1 MMARNYGK
9 MVNDSS
15 GKNQYGRQRGD
26 RGRSRRREGLEC
38 FECEG
43 VCHIRD
49 DCPVA
54 QQRKLKFLE
63 CRGVGHIRR
72 ECSNSKKEK
81 GVSLQSSDD
90 LESDDKRK
98 VMKNVVAFGARKEGS
113 SESLDSDVDTDDEEY
128 HVLLNKWLKLKE
140 ENLRLQHDLVQ
151 SHEQNEKQSELVE
164 ELVQEL
170 VGLKKKNESL
180 EHEVYKEYHVLL
192 NKWLKLKEE
201 NLRLQHDLVQS
212 HEQNEKQSEL
222 VEELVQELVGLKKKN
237 ESLEH
242 EVYKVEPKKFVAKY
256 VGTYDNEYD
265 KKFYSA
271 ASATASGQTRCNI
284 RYAVVY
290 VGRLNI
296 RRSDLE
302 VDQEASSSEPE
313 HRIVCSTKGKKIEVR
328 QEVMRGDHQEGD
340 SEVIPKQ

>member
-180 EHEVYKEYHVLL
+180 EHEVYKVREV
-192 NKWLKLKEE
+192 
-201 NLRLQHDLVQS
+201 VTG
-212 HEQNEKQSEL
+212 EQE
-222 VEELVQELVGLKKKN
+222 
-237 ESLEH
+237 
-242 EVYKVEPKKFVAKY
+242 
-256 VGTYDNEYD
+256 
-265 KKFYSA
+265 
-271 ASATASGQTRCNI
+271 R
-284 RYAVVY
+284 
-290 VGRLNI
+290 
-296 RRSDLE
+296 
-302 VDQEASSSEPE
+302 
-313 HRIVCSTKGKKIEVR
+313 
-328 QEVMRGDHQEGD
+328 
-340 SEVIPKQ
+340 